1 MLIKKKMTQAY
12 YRLFATFLGIL
23 GLVLGFSAKVIAQYG
38 APPAIRFNGIISSK
52 ECNLPLK
59 SIKLTV
65 STPKNNYKVTTYT
78 NEKGEFR
85 ISLYDDYSD
94 EPRAIRIEAS
104 DTDGVASG
112 GYFASKTFDVTAK
125 KRENQTFN
133 FQLNHIDT
141 PPCDLNK
148 TDPEPK
154 KGNLSNSV
162 ATKKETKDILV
173 QNPPNSE
180 GGIEPAFTVVANQN
194 HRSFIIEFTAK
205 KVDETRLF
213 ITNNSG
219 NQLFEKI
226 FIPVKGKQKVTINT
240 NLLPLGTYYFSL
252 MQGAAI
258 ATQKIIIL

>member
-1 MLIKKKMTQAY
+1 MTHAY
-12 YRLFATFLGIL
+12 YKLFATFLGVL
-23 GLVLGFSAKVIAQYG
+23 GLVIGFSAKVIAQYG
-38 APPAIRFNGIISSK
+38 APPAIRFRGVISSK

-59 SIKLTV
+59 NIKLNF
-65 STPKNNYKVTTYT
+65 SNPKNNHIETTYT

-85 ISLYDDYSD
+85 ISMYDDYSD
-94 EPRAIRIEAS
+94 ELRAFSIEVS

-112 GYFASKTFDVTAK
+112 GYFATSTFELNAK
-125 KRENQTFN
+125 RYGNETFN

-180 GGIEPAFTVVANQN
+180 GGIESVFTVVANQN

-205 KVDETRLF
+205 KADETRLF